1 MTIGQT
7 ILSVV
12 CLTGSDQNKKTNEK
26 RTKRVS
32 LFCVVYTCVCVCVC
46 VLLLDRE
53 RSRVFASTVVQTN
66 KCSTPLLIV

>member
-46 VLLLDRE
+46 SAVRQGKE
-53 RSRVFASTVVQTN
+53 QGV
-66 KCSTPLLIV
+66 C